1 MWDAELAGDMVL
13 QATASSYHQNCPA
26 RVALFP
32 RTVLWWKEELCH
44 FKDSTRQLCKIQLK
58 E

>member
-1 MWDAELAGDMVL
+1 MPSWLV
-13 QATASSYHQNCPA
+13 TWYNRPPSVSSYHQNCPA

-32 RTVLWWKEELCH
+32 RTVLWWNEELSH
-44 FKDSTRQLCKIQLK
+44 LTDSTRQLCKIKLK